1 MMEKLQIFEAKKDEI
16 IGLEVF
22 EFPQTFDNYDLNQLI
37 PFYARI
43 EKWESEN
50 DIMRNFASF
59 KKGNIIILEFYF
71 LSKIKY
77 F

>member
-1 MMEKLQIFEAKKDEI
+1 MMEKLQIFEAKKDEV

-22 EFPQTFDNYDLNQLI
+22 GFPQTFDNYDLNQLI